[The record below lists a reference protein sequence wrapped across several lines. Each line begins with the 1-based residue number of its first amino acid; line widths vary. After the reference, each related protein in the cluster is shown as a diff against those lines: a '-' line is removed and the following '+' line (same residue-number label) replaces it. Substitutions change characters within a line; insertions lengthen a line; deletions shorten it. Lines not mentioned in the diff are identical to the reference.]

1 MSTYY
6 IAGIIVGVCVG
17 LAILAV
23 TKYQHRKKY
32 GSAQYDERQMV
43 GRGKAFQAGFFTSL
57 ITNLLYSTYNYLD
70 PLPGEPFLWQMGCM
84 ALSILVFVL
93 VAIHY
98 DAYLS
103 LTDKPE
109 TFLRTS
115 VLLTVAMAL
124 IGFGNLR
131 SKYSNHTAG
140 IIQMMIAGMWLI
152 ITVAMLI
159 RIYRDIKESDAE
171 KEQDAQ

>member
-84 ALSILVFVL
+84 ALSIMVFVL

-103 LTDKPE
+103 LTEKPE

-124 IGFGNLR
+124 IGYVNLINE
-131 SKYSNHTAG
+131 SADHTSG
-140 IIQMMIAGMWLI
+140 IIQMIIAGMWLI
-152 ITVAMLI
+152 ITAATLI
-159 RIYRDIKESDAE
+159 HNYRDK
-171 KEQDAQ
+171 KEQDA